1 VLRLNGGPDY
11 DYNPATESLLAASSI
26 KKKPTFKIR
35 RLGSGKLKGASYLQ
49 KEREKAEK
57 ALRLNGI
64 QLFL

>member
-1 VLRLNGGPDY
+1 MLRLNGGPDY
-11 DYNPATESLLAASSI
+11 NPDVERLLAASSR

-35 RLGSGKLKGASYLQ
+35 RLGSDKLKGASSLQ

-64 QLFL
+64 